1 MANFGILLSMLN
13 PPNFGPLA
21 KIKRYDQTLQSLLF
35 GRACRPWHVHLQYLF
50 LRSTEYWPLTCLAL
64 NIHSNVTELFP
75 DQSFHTHPSTTMVA
89 TQSQTRK
96 EVEATAQP
104 RTRKKAV
111 KCKFDDSS
119 LAHKPSSIPL
129 NTLPVEI
136 LRLIFESGPL
146 SFDDYKMVSLVC
158 KLFHTILRSCIFRTL
173 VLGVDE
179 EEPGREWMVDLAG
192 KH

>member
-1 MANFGILLSMLN
+1 M
-13 PPNFGPLA
+13 
-21 KIKRYDQTLQSLLF
+21 
-35 GRACRPWHVHLQYLF
+35 
-50 LRSTEYWPLTCLAL
+50 
-64 NIHSNVTELFP
+64 VT
-75 DQSFHTHPSTTMVA
+75 

-119 LAHKPSSIPL
+119 LADKPSSIPL

-136 LRLIFESGPL
+136 LRLVFESGPL
-146 SFDDYKMVSLVC
+146 SFDYYKMVSLVC
-158 KLFHTILRSCIFRTL
+158 KLFHTILRSYIFRTL

-192 KH
+192 KNKQLSRGIT